1 MMMSVV
7 FESVS
12 KFMNGETRKTG
23 LILAGQLEKAKLR
36 LVADISSIYTGAR
49 MGHFSQ
55 PRLVRPRRRPA
66 TRSQVRQR
74 ARQFR
79 DRYALEAAL
88 DQLHLAFLNEELC
101 SIEEQI

>member
-1 MMMSVV
+1 
-7 FESVS
+7 
-12 KFMNGETRKTG
+12 
-23 LILAGQLEKAKLR
+23 
-36 LVADISSIYTGAR
+36 

-55 PRLVRPRRRPA
+55 PRLVRSRRRPA

-79 DRYALEAAL
+79 DRYALDSAL

-101 SIEEQI
+101 SIEEEL